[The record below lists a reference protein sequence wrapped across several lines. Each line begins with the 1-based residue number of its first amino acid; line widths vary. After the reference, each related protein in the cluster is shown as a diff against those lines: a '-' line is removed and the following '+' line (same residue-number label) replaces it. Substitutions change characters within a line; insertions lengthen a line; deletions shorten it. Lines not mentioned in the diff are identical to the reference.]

1 MTKRLPPELKTRF
14 NYPLPDLLPA
24 KGQEWQAASGRV
36 RIIYKT
42 DDKFIYWKRPNAQAS
57 WITRKVIFNQWI
69 REENAKEITEWKKG

>member
-14 NYPLPDLLPA
+14 NYPLPDPLPA
-24 KGQEWQAASGRV
+24 KGQEWQAASGMV